1 MFKKGVCVSPMKVF
15 AKMEEAYNSKA
26 GLPPGTI
33 VFTGKKLIDKVTI
46 TITDYSEDVCNKLEA
61 ASVNQCVIPED
72 KTVTRWIH
80 IKGVHDV
87 KMIANIGKNFGIH
100 PLIIEDISSI
110 NQRSKVEIVEKG
122 VYVVLRSF
130 THLEDKDHVSS
141 EQLSF
146 ILGDRYVLSF
156 QESADDLFAPI
167 YKRME
172 QSSSRIRRNLSD
184 YLVYSLLDLVVD
196 NYFVVLEI
204 LDDKIEELEDELI
217 KKPTSAMLNQIYKLK
232 RNLLAIRKYVWPFR
246 EVVFRLNRDEATLIE
261 ESTQLYMRDLYDHV
275 IRVTDHIETYRESLT
290 SMLDIYL
297 SSLNNRMN
305 EVMKVLTVIS
315 TVFIPLT
322 LIASLYGMNF
332 AYMPPEA
339 EWLYGYPIIIILM
352 AVIAIIPLI
361 YFKRIKWI

>member
-1 MFKKGVCVSPMKVF
+1 MDEIHDSKV
-15 AKMEEAYNSKA
+15 

-33 VFTGKKLIDKVTI
+33 VFTGEKRIDEATI
-46 TITDYSEDVCNKLEA
+46 TITDYSETVCTKHES
-61 ASVNQCVIPED
+61 ASLNQCIIPED
-72 KTVTRWIH
+72 KTTTRWIH

-87 KMIANIGKNFGIH
+87 KMIAKIGKSFGIH

-110 NQRSKVEIVEKG
+110 DQRPKVEIVENG
-122 VYVVLRSF
+122 AYVVLRSF
-130 THLEDKDHVSS
+130 THLEDKAHVNS

-146 ILGDRYVLSF
+146 ILGDSYVVSF
-156 QESADDLFAPI
+156 QESADNLFDPI
-167 YKRME
+167 YRRIEK
-172 QSSSRIRRNLSD
+172 SGSRLRRNLSD

-204 LDDKIEELEDELI
+204 LGDKIEELEDELI

-232 RNLLAIRKYVWPFR
+232 RNLLAIRKHVWPLR

-297 SSLNNRMN
+297 SSLSNRMN

-332 AYMPPEA
+332 AYMPPEV
-339 EWLYGYPIIIILM
+339 EWLYGYPILLMLM

-361 YFKRIKWI
+361 YFRRIKWI